1 MRCVC
6 VVCVA
11 DAVASRSY
19 PCYSWNHELN
29 LDTGIDSAL
38 NVDTVSCI
46 GDFDMKIEMDLKVFS
61 GEVICN
67 RMHTVQS

>member
-1 MRCVC
+1 MQLHLNHIL
-6 VVCVA
+6 A
-11 DAVASRSY
+11 TA
-19 PCYSWNHELN
+19 WNHELN

-38 NVDTVSCI
+38 NVDKVSCI

-61 GEVICN
+61 GVICN